1 MPIKDMATST
11 GAFGFLRWAYLLSQV
26 HPLLTM
32 HIRTMGGT
40 VGIAIGQ
47 AIYTSVLKKK
57 INKIPDLSGFD
68 TSSAA
73 LSGSVRLLKQLP
85 VCVDVNL

>member
-1 MPIKDMATST
+1 
-11 GAFGFLRWAYLLSQV
+11 
-26 HPLLTM
+26 M

>member
-1 MPIKDMATST
+1 
-11 GAFGFLRWAYLLSQV
+11 
-26 HPLLTM
+26 M
-32 HIRTMGGT
+32 HVRTMGGT

-57 INKIPDLSGFD
+57 IDKIPGLSGFD

-73 LSGSVRLLKQLP
+73 LSEGVRTLKLLP
-85 VCVDVNL
+85 VCADVNL